1 LWNNLLIVCAEA
13 YAPGR
18 VELLGNHTDY
28 NGGLVLGAAIDRG
41 LTVTGRRREDGL
53 IRISSAKMGSM
64 EIRRAELRPQT
75 EHRWANYALGV
86 VSELDSLGLPIPNFS
101 AQIDGDLPAESGL
114 ASSAALE
121 VATAFFLLKLSR
133 TELPGP
139 QIAKLCQRVE
149 HQFVGVQSGLL
160 DQVCSIF
167 GREEH
172 AVFFDAGNE
181 EVRMIPFPRGFAL
194 LIAESGSNRQLAS
207 GLYNQRRK
215 ETQMA
220 DTALGEKN
228 LETRLPSPSKNR
240 ICRLYCCVVLPT
252 SLAKTSGSAERLI
265 FSPPVTASVLAR

>member
-1 LWNNLLIVCAEA
+1 VIVRTEA

-28 NGGLVLGAAIDRG
+28 NGGIVLGAAIDRG
-41 LTVTGRRREDGL
+41 LTVTGRCREDEL
-53 IRISSAKMGSM
+53 IRISSARMGSM
-64 EIRRAELRPQT
+64 QIRRAELCPQT
-75 EHRWANYALGV
+75 EHPWANYVLGV

-101 AQIDGDLPAESGL
+101 VRVNGDLPAECGL

-121 VATAFFLLKLSR
+121 VATALFLLKLSR
-133 TELPGP
+133 AELPQL

-181 EVRMIPFPRGFAL
+181 EVRTIPFPRGFAL
-194 LIAESGSNRQLAS
+194 NQVATGNSPAGSIISGAKKRSWPLTPLAS
-207 GLYNQRRK
+207 
-215 ETQMA
+215 
-220 DTALGEKN
+220 
-228 LETRLPSPSKNR
+228 RLCEMRLAPPSKNP
-240 ICRLYCCVVLPT
+240 ICPLYCCVAPPT
-252 SLAKTSGSAERLI
+252 SLAKTSGSGERLT
-265 FSPPVTASVLAR
+265 FSPPLTVSLLARL